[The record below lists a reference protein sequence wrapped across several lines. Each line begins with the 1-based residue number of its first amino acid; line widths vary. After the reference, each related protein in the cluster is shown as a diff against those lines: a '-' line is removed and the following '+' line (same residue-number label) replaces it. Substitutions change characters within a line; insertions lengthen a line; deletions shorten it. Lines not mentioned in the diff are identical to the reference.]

1 MRRSLF
7 VVLLYCVGLF
17 YSYIYANEPDSA
29 YLFAYTTEEGK
40 RFNGL
45 YFAWSTDGE
54 NWYPTGSGYK
64 YLRCDYGRDKT
75 ILQPVLLRDAQG
87 LWHCLWSLNEKE
99 GAFGHASSEDLVK
112 WKRQSYPKMLSQ
124 DNCKKIEVACREGE
138 HELTWIGTR
147 SGKEKRYATL
157 TRDFKTYSEVK
168 ELQSGESAGMRTEVE
183 IERVK
188 YTGTKHKVE
197 WSLIDGLIAAPQ
209 VAAYRY
215 ELNRETSREDVE
227 RFAALQP
234 VNARV
239 DINTACG
246 KAISDLLVG
255 VFFEDI
261 NYAAD
266 GGIYAELVQ
275 NRGFEYTPSDKEGKD
290 KNWNSRTAWQLKG
303 EGASWTIDSV
313 APIHP
318 NNSHYARLSLKS
330 PGAALVNEGFDG
342 IALQAGEK
350 YYFSLFSRIP
360 EGKGG
365 RIKVCLV
372 DQEGKVCGE
381 GTIRSTSSGWK
392 KQEIV
397 LVSSRTTADARLE
410 LYPQFAGTVEMD
422 MISLF
427 PQKTFKGRRNGLRPD
442 LAQAIADIRP
452 KFVRFP
458 GGCLAHGGGLDNM
471 YRWKNTIGPLEAR
484 KPQRN
489 IASYHQSAGLGY
501 LEYFQ
506 FCEDIGAE
514 PLPVV
519 SAGVPCQNSVG
530 GQQGGIPLCEMDDYV
545 QEVLDLI
552 EWANGGVDT
561 EWGKKRA
568 EAGHPKPFGLNY
580 LGVGNEDL
588 ISDVFEERFT
598 MIFNAVKE
606 KYPEIIVIG
615 TSGPTTEGTD
625 YEEGWELAT
634 KLGVPMVD
642 EHSYQ
647 QAGWFI
653 HNPDYYDRYD
663 RNKSKVYIGEYAART
678 PGGPNLESA
687 LAEALYLTNVERNGD
702 VVRMTSYAPLL
713 AKEGHTTWNPDLIY
727 FTNTEVKPT
736 VGYYVQKLYGQHS
749 GDEYLPSRIQME
761 KQGEAVKK
769 RFAVSAVRDSKTGD
783 LILKLVNMLP
793 VAVKPVLTMGENEP
807 NNAPVIKY
815 VLRGEPSDKE
825 IIPVESKCSVDE
837 MRTGELPPYSF
848 TVYRIN
854 HKNRSL
860 K

>member
-1 MRRSLF
+1 
-7 VVLLYCVGLF
+7 
-17 YSYIYANEPDSA
+17 
-29 YLFAYTTEEGK
+29 
-40 RFNGL
+40 
-45 YFAWSTDGE
+45 
-54 NWYPTGSGYK
+54 
-64 YLRCDYGRDKT
+64 
-75 ILQPVLLRDAQG
+75 
-87 LWHCLWSLNEKE
+87 
-99 GAFGHASSEDLVK
+99 
-112 WKRQSYPKMLSQ
+112 
-124 DNCKKIEVACREGE
+124 
-138 HELTWIGTR
+138 
-147 SGKEKRYATL
+147 
-157 TRDFKTYSEVK
+157 
-168 ELQSGESAGMRTEVE
+168 
-183 IERVK
+183 
-188 YTGTKHKVE
+188 
-197 WSLIDGLIAAPQ
+197 
-209 VAAYRY
+209 
-215 ELNRETSREDVE
+215 
-227 RFAALQP
+227 
-234 VNARV
+234 
-239 DINTACG
+239 
-246 KAISDLLVG
+246 
-255 VFFEDI
+255 
-261 NYAAD
+261 
-266 GGIYAELVQ
+266 
-275 NRGFEYTPSDKEGKD
+275 
-290 KNWNSRTAWQLKG
+290 
-303 EGASWTIDSV
+303 
-313 APIHP
+313 
-318 NNSHYARLSLKS
+318 
-330 PGAALVNEGFDG
+330 
-342 IALQAGEK
+342 
-350 YYFSLFSRIP
+350 
-360 EGKGG
+360 
-365 RIKVCLV
+365 
-372 DQEGKVCGE
+372 
-381 GTIRSTSSGWK
+381 
-392 KQEIV
+392 
-397 LVSSRTTADARLE
+397 
-410 LYPQFAGTVEMD
+410 
-422 MISLF
+422 
-427 PQKTFKGRRNGLRPD
+427 
-442 LAQAIADIRP
+442 
-452 KFVRFP
+452 
-458 GGCLAHGGGLDNM
+458 
-471 YRWKNTIGPLEAR
+471 
-484 KPQRN
+484 
-489 IASYHQSAGLGY
+489 
-501 LEYFQ
+501 
-506 FCEDIGAE
+506 
-514 PLPVV
+514 
-519 SAGVPCQNSVG
+519 
-530 GQQGGIPLCEMDDYV
+530 MDDYV

-815 VLRGEPSDKE
+815 VLQGEPSDKE

-837 MRTGELPPYSF
+837 MRTGELPLIHLQY
-848 TVYRIN
+848 IG
-854 HKNRSL
+854 
-860 K
+860 